1 MNATQVTLPYKVEG
15 VTKRGG
21 NIPIIE
27 DISFKI
33 NEGEK
38 VAVLGSSGVGKTT
51 LLRLMAGE
59 LSPDNGVV
67 SIYGN
72 DSLSFKQGRGLSRVV
87 GLINQ
92 QYDLVEELSVINNV
106 LAGNL
111 GRWGIVKSL
120 SSLLLHH
127 ESDIAL
133 RALATVDLS
142 GKENIKVSK
151 LSGGEKQR
159 VAIARLIVQ
168 NPSIVLADEPV
179 SALDPARAEEVMDFM
194 LGYVDSSGKTLV
206 TVLHSLDFT
215 RRYFDR
221 VIGLRQGG
229 LYFDLPTASLTE
241 GIFRDL
247 YI

>member
-1 MNATQVTLPYKVEG
+1 M
-15 VTKRGG
+15 
-21 NIPIIE
+21 
-27 DISFKI
+27 
-33 NEGEK
+33 
-38 VAVLGSSGVGKTT
+38 
-51 LLRLMAGE
+51 
-59 LSPDNGVV
+59 
-67 SIYGN
+67 
-72 DSLSFKQGRGLSRVV
+72 
-87 GLINQ
+87 
-92 QYDLVEELSVINNV
+92 
-106 LAGNL
+106 
-111 GRWGIVKSL
+111 
-120 SSLLLHH
+120 SSLLVDH

>member
-1 MNATQVTLPYKVEG
+1 
-15 VTKRGG
+15 
-21 NIPIIE
+21 
-27 DISFKI
+27 
-33 NEGEK
+33 
-38 VAVLGSSGVGKTT
+38 
-51 LLRLMAGE
+51 
-59 LSPDNGVV
+59 
-67 SIYGN
+67 
-72 DSLSFKQGRGLSRVV
+72 
-87 GLINQ
+87 
-92 QYDLVEELSVINNV
+92 
-106 LAGNL
+106 
-111 GRWGIVKSL
+111 
-120 SSLLLHH
+120 
-127 ESDIAL
+127 
-133 RALATVDLS
+133 
-142 GKENIKVSK
+142 